1 MTIRLQR
8 KKETNR
14 SGGGGKEIHLAAASR
29 NDEMA
34 RVEMTIRLQRKKET
48 NRSGGGGKEIHLAAA
63 SRNDEMARV
72 EVCDLREM
80 NER

>member
-1 MTIRLQR
+1 MNLRLQR

-14 SGGGGKEIHLAAASR
+14 SGGGGKEI
-29 NDEMA
+29 D
-34 RVEMTIRLQRKKET
+34 
-48 NRSGGGGKEIHLAAA
+48 LAAA